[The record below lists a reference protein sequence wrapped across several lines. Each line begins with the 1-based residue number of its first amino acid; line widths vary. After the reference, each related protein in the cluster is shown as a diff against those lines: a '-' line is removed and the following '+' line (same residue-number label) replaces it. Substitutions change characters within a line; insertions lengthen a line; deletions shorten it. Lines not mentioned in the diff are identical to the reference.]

1 MKTYFLN
8 GLALVLPVLLVRF
21 LLLSFLSK
29 QALKRASYFPPV
41 RGIEKSAYLVNVITT
56 FLLFI
61 IPFFLR
67 INTKGLLSIT
77 GLFLFILGLILYIVS
92 IIQFSK
98 PGDNGVNASGL
109 YGISRNPMYVA
120 FFIYFSGCCLL
131 TRSWLLLI
139 VLLVFQFSV
148 HFLII
153 SEERWCKDQFG
164 ESYFEYIKK
173 VRRYI
178 QKVPGIKLHETENI
192 NRRSAIS

>member
-1 MKTYFLN
+1 MKTSFLN
-8 GLALVLPVLLVRF
+8 GLALVLPILLIRF
-21 LLLSFLSK
+21 LLLSFLGK
-29 QALKRASYFPPV
+29 QALKRAAYFPPV

-61 IPFFLR
+61 IPFFSK
-67 INTKGLLSIT
+67 INLEGLLSVA
-77 GLFLFILGLILYIVS
+77 GLCLSILGLTLYIVS
-92 IIQFSK
+92 IIHFAK
-98 PGDNGVNASGL
+98 PDDNGVNKSGL

-139 VLLVFQFSV
+139 VLFVFQLSV

-153 SEERWCKDQFG
+153 SEERWCKDQYG
-164 ESYFEYIKK
+164 QSYSEYLKN

-178 QKVPGIKLHETENI
+178 
-192 NRRSAIS
+192 